1 MVGGAHTYSLDDGGR
16 ETKKGGDGKM
26 EIALCLTFQWVFHF
40 RVISVTMETF
50 LFFFLLAAL
59 CLGCC
64 TRAFSSCGE
73 QGLLFFAVRGL
84 LIAVASLVVEHGLSV
99 HGLQ

>member
-1 MVGGAHTYSLDDGGR
+1 MPY
-16 ETKKGGDGKM
+16 
-26 EIALCLTFQWVFHF
+26 
-40 RVISVTMETF
+40 ISVGISF
-50 LFFFLLAAL
+50 QSYFSDHGDIPFFFLLAAL